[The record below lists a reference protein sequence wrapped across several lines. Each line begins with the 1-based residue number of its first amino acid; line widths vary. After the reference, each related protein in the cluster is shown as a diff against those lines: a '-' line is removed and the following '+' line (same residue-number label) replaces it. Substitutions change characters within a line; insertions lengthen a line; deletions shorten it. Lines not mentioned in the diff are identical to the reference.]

1 MTQKKRKK
9 APTKKKTA
17 AKKNHNNRLSW
28 LSHPLT
34 ALAFLLLLLLVGGY
48 IITRWSLPEPV
59 PQQQPQPVI
68 TYPMEEYPAEVDKPQ
83 PPQITPPDHVP
94 KVAII
99 MDDIGIN
106 RAAALDALQLQMPL
120 ALAIIPGEAH
130 STEIMNLAYQQHSEI
145 LIHIPMEPVSYPKNN
160 PGPLGLFVHQSDSQ
174 IKRRIDDI
182 ITALP
187 YAIGGNNHMGS
198 EFTQHADKLRPV
210 LLTLKQSGLFFVDS
224 LTSKDSVAY
233 QQAQKLGLSC
243 ALRDVFLDNVRQVEP
258 ILFQLDRLVTLAH
271 RHGSAIAICHPY
283 PQTIEALQQ
292 FIADPQRFD
301 VEIVPI
307 SQLVHPP
314 VPSSDKHTAAPAVH
328 H

>member
-9 APTKKKTA
+9 APTKKKTSA
-17 AKKNHNNRLSW
+17 RKNQNKRLSW
-28 LSHPLT
+28 ISHPLT
-34 ALAFLLLLLLVGGY
+34 AVAFLLVLLLAGGY
-48 IITRWSLPEPV
+48 IITRWSLPDPV
-59 PQQQPQPVI
+59 PSQPSVI
-68 TYPMEEYPAEVDKPQ
+68 TYPMEDYPAEVEKPL
-83 PPQITPPDHVP
+83 PPQISPPDSVP
-94 KVAII
+94 RVAII

-106 RAAALDALQLQMPL
+106 RQAALDALQLQMPL

-130 STEIMNLAYQQHSEI
+130 STEIMSLAHRQHSEI

-174 IKRRIDDI
+174 IEQRIDDI
-182 ITALP
+182 IAALP

-210 LLTLKQSGLFFVDS
+210 LLALKRSGLFFVDS

-233 QQAQKLGLSC
+233 QEAQQLGLSC

-258 ILFQLDRLVTLAH
+258 ILSQLDRLVTLAH

-283 PQTIEALQQ
+283 PQTIQALQH
-292 FIADPQRFD
+292 FIADQQRFD
-301 VEIVPI
+301 VKMVPI
-307 SQLVHPP
+307 SQLVQPP
-314 VPSSDKHTAAPAVH
+314 VAHTDKKSEALTVQR
-328 H
+328 